1 MPENFSLH
9 FCFWGAFVA
18 EIAASI
24 AVVVALVA
32 LWLASTAHRH
42 TESTFTKYSSCLDRQ
57 VREAQVEFAQ
67 LADKIQREMKDL
79 ERSHSSADSQVREH
93 AEKLNTLL
101 QRVKILEHELKSLS
115 DAIPPPAAE
124 TCWERFLGLK
134 PKPVLAPCKTH
145 DHLRSELIFGADHD
159 RCRHDRTKNHRR
171 ALARLP

>member
-115 DAIPPPAAE
+115 DATPPQFRRPPP
-124 TCWERFLGLK
+124 
-134 PKPVLAPCKTH
+134 
-145 DHLRSELIFGADHD
+145 
-159 RCRHDRTKNHRR
+159 RR
-171 ALARLP
+171 AGSNFSA